1 MLRKQRRRCLE
12 RPWASEFNGKSSLA
26 LAPRSTNRRAG
37 PLRSVLF
44 TQPLATLMLARMKL
58 KHFLQPLDSSF
69 STPKAARKLLRLFA
83 LALVLGLYVAAY
95 SYLRAAL
102 NEEISL
108 RRSYMNEAI
117 SDAQSFFVSRQT
129 LLKSLGLSTV
139 RHLTPPKSNLN
150 EVPAEE
156 VHITLGEKGN
166 IWSLWM
172 TRRMLDYLH
181 SNQVNLIYVGQ
192 RAEPVVERLY
202 TVAAT
207 PGEVPQSVLQR
218 LMAVDAAS
226 VSLSD
231 GLWLTEQSQLD
242 SPLYI
247 FTRLDER
254 SAESG
259 WLGLEVDG
267 PDLINALQHEKAGD
281 FMLLDGTG
289 QVIFSST
296 PHPSMAAQVLCQHPA
311 TARFGWEGNGWLPDR
326 LAIRKHLGYSEWQI
340 VYSLELRSLWPSLA
354 LPFLLCGCLCVLVS
368 LLMVR
373 LVRRIDQ
380 RLIIPAA
387 NRIEALVESE
397 AFSSAVIRIA
407 PVALCVLRRSDGEVV
422 LENPLSR
429 LWLGNG
435 QERRQL
441 GHAWIRRAFDE
452 AEQGSTDELQ
462 MADGRHLFL
471 SFAPTRYQREEVLI
485 CAFSD
490 ISERKH
496 VELALQQA
504 RTLADAANEA
514 KTLFLATMSHEIR
527 TPLYGVLGTLELLSR
542 TDLNNQQRGYLN
554 AIEGSSA
561 NLLQLICDVLDV
573 SKIEAGQLSLEL
585 VGFSPLELVQEV
597 IQGYAGAA
605 HSKGLQL
612 FACLDPQLPERVR
625 GDVTR
630 IRQIL
635 NNLLNNALKFTE
647 SGRIVLRLRQE
658 SREGERVMLQWQV
671 VDTGKGIAAQDQQY
685 LFEPFFQA
693 NGNANVVA
701 GTGLGLSICKRLVHL
716 MNGTLRVV
724 SEPGL
729 GSSFTFTLPL
739 EQVSAHEQE
748 PWALPLLGDRIYVVS
763 PVRELAES
771 IGGWL
776 RRWGARAQ
784 LGVPESVEA
793 DPGAVLVELYPG
805 AADIGTRPRWSGPR
819 VMAAADEHGFCHRP
833 GACWQIGLNNLQALN
848 RAVSRAQGIE
858 EPLSPALG
866 ESPADFH
873 LNLRLLVAED
883 NLINQLILRD
893 QLEELGCTVVL
904 AGDGVEALSLW
915 GETAFDMILTDV
927 NMPRMNGYE
936 LTEQLRR
943 LGCSLPIIGAT
954 ANAMLDEAERCLN
967 AGMDHCLVKPF
978 TLRALYQCLQRYQG
992 SVP

>member
-1 MLRKQRRRCLE
+1 MRV
-12 RPWASEFNGKSSLA
+12 G
-26 LAPRSTNRRAG
+26 PR
-37 PLRSVLF
+37 PLRFVSFNWPHGLF
-44 TQPLATLMLARMKL
+44 TLAAMKL

-83 LALVLGLYVAAY
+83 LALVLGVYAGAY
-95 SYLRAAL
+95 SYLRAAFS
-102 NEEISL
+102 EEISL
-108 RRSYMNEAI
+108 RRSYMNEAV
-117 SDAQSFFVSRQT
+117 SDAQCFFVSRQT
-129 LLKSLGLSTV
+129 LLKTLGLSTV
-139 RHLTPPKSNLN
+139 RHIAPPVGNLN
-150 EVPAEE
+150 QVPTEE
-156 VHITLGEKGN
+156 VHITLGEAGN
-166 IWSLWM
+166 IWSLWL
-172 TRRMLDYLH
+172 TKRTLDYLEA
-181 SNQVNLIYVGQ
+181 NRVNLIYVPQ
-192 RAEPVVERLY
+192 RAQPAVERLY
-202 TVAAT
+202 TVGTEPAA
-207 PGEVPQSVLQR
+207 VPESVLHR
-218 LMAVDAAS
+218 LIAVDTGNVS
-226 VSLSD
+226 VSD
-231 GLWLTEQSQLD
+231 ELWLTEQSRLD

-254 SAESG
+254 SPTSG
-259 WLGLEVDG
+259 WLGLEVDA

-281 FMLLDGTG
+281 FMLLDSAG
-289 QVIFSST
+289 QLIFSSA
-296 PHPSMAAQVLCQHPA
+296 PHQPAAAQALRQYHA
-311 TARFGWEGNGWLPDR
+311 TASFGWEGSRWLPDR
-326 LAIRKHLGYSEWQI
+326 LAIRKHLGYSQWQI
-340 VYSLELRSLWPSLA
+340 VYSLELRSLLPSLA
-354 LPFLLCGCLCVLVS
+354 LPLLVCLLLCALASVLM
-368 LLMVR
+368 LR

-387 NRIEALVESE
+387 LRIEALVESE

-407 PVALCVLRRSDGEVV
+407 PVALSVQRRSDGAEV
-422 LENPLSR
+422 LENPMSR
-429 LWLGNG
+429 
-435 QERRQL
+435 QRL
-441 GHAWIRRAFDE
+441 GHGHDRQQQSHDWIRRAFDD
-452 AEQGSTDELQ
+452 AEQSSTDELQ

-490 ISERKH
+490 ISERKQ

-527 TPLYGVLGTLELLSR
+527 TPLYGVLGTLELLTR
-542 TDLNNQQRGYLN
+542 TDLNSQQRGYLN

-585 VGFSPLELVQEV
+585 NVFSPLELVQEV
-597 IQGYAGAA
+597 VQGYAGAA
-605 HSKGLQL
+605 QSKGLQL
-612 FACLDPQLPERVR
+612 FACLDPQLPDRVR

-647 SGRIVLRLRQE
+647 SGRIVLRLRLE
-658 SREGERVMLQWQV
+658 SREGERAMLQWQV

-693 NGNANVVA
+693 SANANVVA

-739 EQVSAHEQE
+739 EQVAAHEDEHE
-748 PWALPLLGDRIYVVS
+748 PWALPLLGERVYVVS

-784 LGVPESVEA
+784 LGLPESVEA

-805 AADIGTRPRWSGPR
+805 QVEPGRRLRWCGPR
-819 VMAAADEHGFCHRP
+819 VTAAADEHGVYQGP
-833 GACWQIGLNNLQALN
+833 GACWQIGLNNLHALN
-848 RAVSRAQGIE
+848 RAVSRAQGVE
-858 EPLSPALG
+858 EALSQVPSEAPAKLN
-866 ESPADFH
+866 

-893 QLEELGCTVVL
+893 QLEELGCSVVL
-904 AGDGVEALSLW
+904 AGDGIEALSLW

-943 LGCSLPIIGAT
+943 LGCALPIIGAT
-954 ANAMLDEAERCLN
+954 ANAMLDEAERCLS

-978 TLRALYQCLQRYQG
+978 TLRALYQCLQRYQR
-992 SVP
+992 SVL

>member
-1 MLRKQRRRCLE
+1 
-12 RPWASEFNGKSSLA
+12 
-26 LAPRSTNRRAG
+26 
-37 PLRSVLF
+37 
-44 TQPLATLMLARMKL
+44 MKL

-83 LALVLGLYVAAY
+83 LTLVLGVYVGAY
-95 SYLRAAL
+95 SYLRAAF

-139 RHLTPPKSNLN
+139 RHVTPPVGNLN
-150 EVPAEE
+150 NVPSEE
-156 VHITLGEKGN
+156 VHITLGEPGN
-166 IWSLWM
+166 LWSLWL
-172 TRRMLDYLH
+172 TKRLLDYLDA
-181 SNQVNLIYVGQ
+181 NQVNLIYVAQ
-192 RAEPVVERLY
+192 RAEPVVERLFS
-202 TVAAT
+202 VSAQS
-207 PGEVPQSVLQR
+207 EKVPEPVLQR
-218 LMAVDAAS
+218 LMAVDTGKVS
-226 VSLSD
+226 VSD
-231 GLWLTEQSQLD
+231 ELWLTEQSRLD

-247 FTRLDER
+247 FTRLDDR
-254 SAESG
+254 SPTSG

-281 FMLLDGTG
+281 FMLLDSAG
-289 QVIFSST
+289 QLIFSSM
-296 PHPSMAAQVLCQHPA
+296 PRQPAAAHALRQYHSIA
-311 TARFGWEGNGWLPDR
+311 SFGWEGSRWLPDR
-326 LAIRKHLGYSEWQI
+326 LAIRKHLGYSQWQI
-340 VYSLELRSLWPSLA
+340 VYSLELRSLLPSLA
-354 LPFLLCGCLCVLVS
+354 MPLLVCLLLCVLAS
-368 LLMVR
+368 LLIVR

-387 NRIEALVESE
+387 HRIEALVESE

-429 LWLGNG
+429 QWLGNG
-435 QERRQL
+435 HEREQL
-441 GHAWIRRAFDE
+441 CHGWIRRAFHEHD
-452 AEQGSTDELQ
+452 QSSTDELQ
-462 MADGRHLFL
+462 MEDGRHLYL

-490 ISERKH
+490 ITERKQ

-504 RTLADAANEA
+504 STLADAANEA

-527 TPLYGVLGTLELLSR
+527 TPLYGVLGTLELLAR

-554 AIEGSSA
+554 AIEGSSE
-561 NLLQLICDVLDV
+561 NLLQMICDVLDV
-573 SKIEAGQLSLEL
+573 SKIEAGQLSLEFST
-585 VGFSPLELVQEV
+585 FSPIELVQEV

-605 HSKGLQL
+605 QSKGLQL
-612 FACLDPQLPERVR
+612 FACLDPQLPDRVR

-647 SGRIVLRLRQE
+647 SGRIVLRLRLE
-658 SREGERVMLQWQV
+658 SREGERTMLQWQV
-671 VDTGKGIAAQDQQY
+671 VDTGKGIAQEDQQY

-693 NGNANVVA
+693 SGNANVVA
-701 GTGLGLSICKRLVHL
+701 GSGLGLSICKRLMHL

-729 GSSFTFTLPL
+729 GSSFAFTLPL
-739 EQVSAHEQE
+739 EQVSDDGQPA
-748 PWALPLLGDRIYVVS
+748 WAQPLLGGRVYVVS

-771 IGGWL
+771 VGGWL

-784 LGVPESVEA
+784 LGAPESAEA

-805 AADIGTRPRWSGPR
+805 PTEPGQLLQWSGPR
-819 VMAAADEHGFCHRP
+819 VMASVDQQ
-833 GACWQIGLNNLQALN
+833 GAYPWQIGLNNLQALN
-848 RAVSRAQGIE
+848 RAVSRAQGDE
-858 EPLSPALG
+858 ELLTPRVSEKPT
-866 ESPADFH
+866 EFS

-893 QLEELGCTVVL
+893 QLEELGCSVVL
-904 AGDGVEALSLW
+904 AGDGIEALSLW
-915 GETAFDMILTDV
+915 GDTAFDMILTDV

-936 LTEQLRR
+936 LTEQLRG

-978 TLRALYQCLQRYQG
+978 TLRALYQCLHRYQRR
-992 SVP
+992 VL

>member
-1 MLRKQRRRCLE
+1 
-12 RPWASEFNGKSSLA
+12 
-26 LAPRSTNRRAG
+26 
-37 PLRSVLF
+37 
-44 TQPLATLMLARMKL
+44 MKL
-58 KHFLQPLDSSF
+58 KHFLQPLDSTF

-83 LALVLGLYVAAY
+83 LALVLGVYAGAY
-95 SYLRAAL
+95 SYLRAAFS
-102 NEEISL
+102 EEISL

-139 RHLTPPKSNLN
+139 RHVTAPVGNLN
-150 EVPAEE
+150 NVPAEE
-156 VHITLGEKGN
+156 VHITLGEAGN
-166 IWSLWM
+166 IWSLWL
-172 TRRMLDYLH
+172 TRRLLDYLET
-181 SNQVNLIYVGQ
+181 NQVNLIYVAQ
-192 RAEPVVERLY
+192 RAQPAVERLF
-202 TVAAT
+202 TVRAA
-207 PGEVPQSVLQR
+207 PEAVPEPVLQR
-218 LMAVDAAS
+218 LMAVDTGKVS
-226 VSLSD
+226 VSD
-231 GLWLTEQSQLD
+231 ELWLTEQSRLD

-247 FTRLDER
+247 FTRLDDR
-254 SAESG
+254 SPDSG

-281 FMLLDGTG
+281 FMLLDGAG
-289 QVIFSST
+289 QLIFSSA
-296 PHPSMAAQVLCQHPA
+296 PHQPTAAQVLRQYHS
-311 TARFGWEGNGWLPDR
+311 TASFGWEGSRWLPDR
-326 LAIRKHLGYSEWQI
+326 LAIRKHLGYSQWQI
-340 VYSLELRSLWPSLA
+340 VYSLELRSLLPSLA
-354 LPFLLCGCLCVLVS
+354 MPLLVCLLVCALASVLM
-368 LLMVR
+368 LR

-407 PVALCVLRRSDGEVV
+407 PVALCVLRRSDGGLV

-429 LWLGNG
+429 QWLGNG
-435 QERRQL
+435 QERQQL
-441 GHAWIRRAFDE
+441 CHDWIRRAFEE
-452 AEQGSTDELQ
+452 AEQISTDELQ

-490 ISERKH
+490 ISERKQ

-527 TPLYGVLGTLELLSR
+527 TPLYGVLGTLELLAR
-542 TDLNNQQRGYLN
+542 TDLNSQQRGYLN

-585 VGFSPLELVQEV
+585 TVFSPLELVQEV

-605 HSKGLQL
+605 QSKGLQL
-612 FACLDPQLPERVR
+612 FACLDPQLPDRVR

-647 SGRIVLRLRQE
+647 SGRIVLRLRLE
-658 SREGERVMLQWQV
+658 SREGERAMLQWQV

-693 NGNANVVA
+693 SGNANVVA

-739 EQVSAHEQE
+739 EQVSEQAHE
-748 PWALPLLGDRIYVVS
+748 PWALPLLGERVYVVS

-784 LGVPESVEA
+784 LGMPESA

-805 AADIGTRPRWSGPR
+805 PTEPDQRPRWLGPR
-819 VMAAADEHGFCHRP
+819 VTAAVDEHGGYQAP
-833 GACWQIGLNNLQALN
+833 GACWQISLNNLHALN

-858 EPLSPALG
+858 ESLSPSLG
-866 ESPADFH
+866 ETPVAFN

-904 AGDGVEALSLW
+904 AGDGIEALSRW
-915 GETAFDMILTDV
+915 GESAFDMILTDV

-954 ANAMLDEAERCLN
+954 ANAMLDEAERCLS

-978 TLRALYQCLQRYQG
+978 TLRALYQCLQRYQR
-992 SVP
+992 SVL

>member
-1 MLRKQRRRCLE
+1 
-12 RPWASEFNGKSSLA
+12 
-26 LAPRSTNRRAG
+26 
-37 PLRSVLF
+37 
-44 TQPLATLMLARMKL
+44 MKL
-58 KHFLQPLDSSF
+58 KHFLQPLDSTF

-83 LALVLGLYVAAY
+83 FALVLGVYVGAY
-95 SYLRAAL
+95 SYLRAAFS
-102 NEEISL
+102 EEISL

-139 RHLTPPKSNLN
+139 SHKTPPVGNLN

-156 VHITLGEKGN
+156 VHITLGEAGN
-166 IWSLWM
+166 IWSLWL
-172 TRRMLDYLH
+172 TRRMLDYLQA
-181 SNQVNLIYVGQ
+181 NQVNLIYVPQ
-192 RAEPVVERLY
+192 RATPLVERLF
-202 TVAAT
+202 TVGEA
-207 PGEVPQSVLQR
+207 PGAVPESVLKR
-218 LMAVDAAS
+218 LMAVDTGKVS
-226 VSLSD
+226 VSD
-231 GLWLTEQSQLD
+231 ELWLTEQSRLD
-242 SPLYI
+242 SSLYI

-254 SAESG
+254 SPSSG

-267 PDLINALQHEKAGD
+267 PNLINALQHEKAGD
-281 FMLLDGTG
+281 FMLLDGAG
-289 QVIFSST
+289 QLIFSSA
-296 PHPSMAAQVLCQHPA
+296 PHQPAAAQVLRQYHS
-311 TARFGWEGNGWLPDR
+311 TASFGWEGSRWLPDR
-326 LAIRKHLGYSEWQI
+326 LAIRKHLGYSHWQI
-340 VYSLELRSLWPSLA
+340 VYSLELSSLLPSLA
-354 LPFLLCGCLCVLVS
+354 LPLLVCLLLCALAS

-429 LWLGNG
+429 QWLGKG

-441 GHAWIRRAFDE
+441 CLDWVRRAFHD
-452 AEQGSTDELQ
+452 AEHGSTDELQ

-490 ISERKH
+490 ISERKQ
-496 VELALQQA
+496 VELALEQA

-527 TPLYGVLGTLELLSR
+527 TPLYGVLATLELLAR
-542 TDLNNQQRGYLN
+542 TELNNQQRGYLN

-585 VGFSPLELVQEV
+585 TVFSPLELVQEV

-605 HSKGLQL
+605 QSKGLQL
-612 FACLDPQLPERVR
+612 FSCLDPHTPERVR

-647 SGRIVLRLRQE
+647 SGRIVLRLRLE
-658 SREGERVMLQWQV
+658 SREGERSMLQWQV
-671 VDTGKGIAAQDQQY
+671 VDTGKGIAAHDQPD

-693 NGNANVVA
+693 SGNANVVA
-701 GTGLGLSICKRLVHL
+701 GSGLGLSICKRLVHL

-729 GSSFTFTLPL
+729 GSSFTFNLPL
-739 EQVSAHEQE
+739 EQVTDDQ
-748 PWALPLLGDRIYVVS
+748 PWALPLLGERVYVVS

-784 LGVPESVEA
+784 LGVPESVA
-793 DPGAVLVELYPG
+793 TDPGAVLVELYPG
-805 AADIGTRPRWSGPR
+805 AVDAARLRWSGPR
-819 VMAAADEHGFCHRP
+819 VVASADEHGVSLGP
-833 GACWQIGLNNLQALN
+833 GACWQIGLNNLHALN

-858 EPLSPALG
+858 EHLSPIPREA
-866 ESPADFH
+866 PAEVS

-904 AGDGVEALSLW
+904 AGDGIEALSLW
-915 GETAFDMILTDV
+915 GERPFDMVLTDV

-954 ANAMLDEAERCLN
+954 ANAMLDEAERCLS

-978 TLRALYQCLQRYQG
+978 TLRALYQCLQRFQR
-992 SVP
+992 SEP

>member
-1 MLRKQRRRCLE
+1 
-12 RPWASEFNGKSSLA
+12 
-26 LAPRSTNRRAG
+26 
-37 PLRSVLF
+37 
-44 TQPLATLMLARMKL
+44 MKL

-69 STPKAARKLLRLFA
+69 STPKAARKLLHLFA
-83 LALVLGLYVAAY
+83 LALVLGVYMGAY

-139 RHLTPPKSNLN
+139 RHVTAPVGNLN
-150 EVPAEE
+150 NVPSEE
-156 VHITLGEKGN
+156 VHITLGEAGN
-166 IWSLWM
+166 IWSLWL
-172 TRRMLDYLH
+172 TKRLLDYLEA
-181 SNQVNLIYVGQ
+181 NQVNLIYVAQG
-192 RAEPVVERLY
+192 AGPVVERLF
-202 TVAAT
+202 TVGAEPET
-207 PGEVPQSVLQR
+207 VPQPVLQR
-218 LMAVDAAS
+218 LMAVDTGQIS
-226 VSLSD
+226 ISD
-231 GLWLTEQSQLD
+231 ELWLTEQSRLD

-247 FTRLDER
+247 FTRLDDR
-254 SAESG
+254 SPASG

-281 FMLLDGTG
+281 FMLLDSAG
-289 QVIFSST
+289 QLIFSST
-296 PHPSMAAQVLCQHPA
+296 QHQPAAHVLRQYHSIA
-311 TARFGWEGNGWLPDR
+311 SFGWDGSRWLPDR
-326 LAIRKHLGYSEWQI
+326 LAIRRHLGYSQWQI
-340 VYSLELRSLWPSLA
+340 VYRLELSSLLPSLA
-354 LPFLLCGCLCVLVS
+354 MPLLVCLLLCVVAS
-368 LLMVR
+368 VLMVR

-429 LWLGNG
+429 QWLGNG
-435 QERRQL
+435 QERQQL
-441 GHAWIRRAFDE
+441 CRGWIRRAFHDND
-452 AEQGSTDELQ
+452 QSSTDELQ
-462 MADGRHLFL
+462 MADGRHLYL

-490 ISERKH
+490 TTERKQ

-504 RTLADAANEA
+504 RTMADAANEA

-527 TPLYGVLGTLELLSR
+527 TPLYGVLGTLELLAR
-542 TDLNNQQRGYLN
+542 TDLNSQQRAYLN

-561 NLLQLICDVLDV
+561 NLLQMICDVLDV
-573 SKIEAGQLSLEL
+573 SKIEAGQLSLEFSA
-585 VGFSPLELVQEV
+585 FSPIELVQEV

-605 HSKGLQL
+605 QSKGLQL
-612 FACLDPQLPERVR
+612 FACLDPQLPDRVR

-647 SGRIVLRLRQE
+647 SGRIVLRLRLE
-658 SREGERVMLQWQV
+658 SREGERAMLQWQV
-671 VDTGKGIAAQDQQY
+671 VDTGKGIVEEDQQY

-693 NGNANVVA
+693 SGNANVVA
-701 GTGLGLSICKRLVHL
+701 GSGLGLSICKRLIHL

-729 GSSFTFTLPL
+729 GSSFSFTLPL
-739 EQVSAHEQE
+739 EQVSDDGQAS
-748 PWALPLLGDRIYVVS
+748 WAQPLLGERVYVVS

-771 IGGWL
+771 VGGWL

-784 LGVPESVEA
+784 LGAPESAEA

-805 AADIGTRPRWSGPR
+805 PTEPGQLLHWSGPR
-819 VMAAADEHGFCHRP
+819 VMAAVDEHGAYP
-833 GACWQIGLNNLQALN
+833 WQIGLNNLQALN
-848 RAVSRAQGIE
+848 RAVSRAQGSE
-858 EPLSPALG
+858 ELLTPRISEKPT
-866 ESPADFH
+866 EFS

-883 NLINQLILRD
+883 NVINQLILRD
-893 QLEELGCTVVL
+893 QLEELGCSVVL
-904 AGDGVEALSLW
+904 AGDGIEALSLC

-978 TLRALYQCLQRYQG
+978 TLRALYQCLHRYQRR
-992 SVP
+992 VL

>member
-1 MLRKQRRRCLE
+1 MLRTQRRTCLE
-12 RPWASEFNGKSSLA
+12 QRFMAEFNGA
-26 LAPRSTNRRAG
+26 
-37 PLRSVLF
+37 LRSVLF
-44 TQPLATLMLARMKL
+44 SRPLALRTLAAMKL
-58 KHFLQPLDSSF
+58 KHFLQPLDATF

-83 LALVLGLYVAAY
+83 LALVLGVYAGAY
-95 SYLRAAL
+95 SYLRAAFS
-102 NEEISL
+102 EEISL
-108 RRSYMNEAI
+108 RRSYMNEAV

-139 RHLTPPKSNLN
+139 RHVTAPVGNLN
-150 EVPAEE
+150 NVPAEE
-156 VHITLGEKGN
+156 VHITLGEAGN
-166 IWSLWM
+166 IWSLWL
-172 TRRMLDYLH
+172 TRRMLDYLEA
-181 SNQVNLIYVGQ
+181 NQVNLIYVAQ
-192 RAEPVVERLY
+192 RAEPLVERLF
-202 TVAAT
+202 TAGPA
-207 PGEVPQSVLQR
+207 PDAVPQTVLQR
-218 LMAVDAAS
+218 LMAVDTGNVS
-226 VSLSD
+226 VSD
-231 GLWLTEQSQLD
+231 ELWLTEQSRLD

-247 FTRLDER
+247 FTRLDDR
-254 SAESG
+254 SPSSG

-281 FMLLDGTG
+281 FMLLDAAG
-289 QVIFSST
+289 QLIFSST
-296 PHPSMAAQVLCQHPA
+296 PQQPPAVQVLRQYHG
-311 TARFGWEGNGWLPDR
+311 TASFGWEGRRGLPDR
-326 LAIRKHLGYSEWQI
+326 LAIRKHLGYSQWQI
-340 VYSLELRSLWPSLA
+340 VYSLELSSLLPSLA
-354 LPFLLCGCLCVLVS
+354 LPLLMCLLLCLLAS
-368 LLMVR
+368 LLMLR

-429 LWLGNG
+429 QWLGNG
-435 QERRQL
+435 QERQQL
-441 GHAWIRRAFDE
+441 CHGWIRRAFHPS
-452 AEQGSTDELQ
+452 EQSNTDELQ

-490 ISERKH
+490 ITERKQ

-527 TPLYGVLGTLELLSR
+527 TPLYGVLGTLELLAR

-585 VGFSPLELVQEV
+585 SVFSPLELVQEV

-605 HSKGLQL
+605 QSKGLQL
-612 FACLDPQLPERVR
+612 FACLDPQLPDHVR

-647 SGRIVLRLRQE
+647 SGRIVLRVRLE
-658 SREGERVMLQWQV
+658 SREGERALLQWQV
-671 VDTGKGIAAQDQQY
+671 VDTGKGIAAHDQQY

-739 EQVSAHEQE
+739 EQVDEYGHE
-748 PWALPLLGDRIYVVS
+748 PWALPLLGERVYVVS

-784 LGVPESVEA
+784 LGVPHSVEA
-793 DPGAVLVELYPG
+793 DPGSVLVELYPG
-805 AADIGTRPRWSGPR
+805 PVDPGLRPRWSGPR
-819 VMAAADEHGFCHRP
+819 VMAAADEHGVHQAP
-833 GACWQIGLNNLQALN
+833 GACWQIGLNQLQALN

-858 EPLSPALG
+858 EHPSPPPCEA
-866 ESPADFH
+866 PAQIN

-904 AGDGVEALSLW
+904 AGDGIEALSLW
-915 GETAFDMILTDV
+915 GEAAFDLILTDV

-943 LGCSLPIIGAT
+943 LGCALPIIGAT

-978 TLRALYQCLQRYQG
+978 TLRVLHQCLQPYQR
-992 SVP
+992 SLL

>member
-1 MLRKQRRRCLE
+1 
-12 RPWASEFNGKSSLA
+12 
-26 LAPRSTNRRAG
+26 
-37 PLRSVLF
+37 
-44 TQPLATLMLARMKL
+44 MKL

-83 LALVLGLYVAAY
+83 LALVLGVYVGAY
-95 SYLRAAL
+95 SYLRAAF

-139 RHLTPPKSNLN
+139 RHLTPPKGNLN

-156 VHITLGEKGN
+156 VHITLGEAGN
-166 IWSLWM
+166 IWSLWL
-172 TRRMLDYLH
+172 TRRMLDYLQ
-181 SNQVNLIYVGQ
+181 SNQVNLIYVAQ
-192 RAEPVVERLY
+192 RAEPVVERLF

-207 PGEVPQSVLQR
+207 PGDVPEPVLRR
-218 LMAVDAAS
+218 LMAVDTGNVS
-226 VSLSD
+226 VSD
-231 GLWLTEQSQLD
+231 ELWLTEQSQLD

-254 SAESG
+254 NPASG

-281 FMLLDGTG
+281 FMLLDGAG
-289 QVIFSST
+289 ELIFSSAAHQPT
-296 PHPSMAAQVLCQHPA
+296 VAQVLRQHHA
-311 TARFGWEGNGWLPDR
+311 TARFGWEGSRWLPDR
-326 LAIRKHLGYSEWQI
+326 LAIRKRLGYSQWQI
-340 VYSLELRSLWPSLA
+340 VYSLELSSLMPSLA
-354 LPFLLCGCLCVLVS
+354 LPSLVCLLVCVLASV
-368 LLMVR
+368 LMVR

-429 LWLGNG
+429 QWLGNG
-435 QERRQL
+435 RERRQL
-441 GHAWIRRAFDE
+441 CHDWIRRAFDD
-452 AEQGSTDELQ
+452 AEQSSTDELQ

-490 ISERKH
+490 ITERKQ

-527 TPLYGVLGTLELLSR
+527 TPLYGVLGTLELLAR

-585 VGFSPLELVQEV
+585 TVFSPLELVQEV

-605 HSKGLQL
+605 QSKGLQL
-612 FACLDPQLPERVR
+612 FACLDPQLPDQVR

-647 SGRIVLRLRQE
+647 SGRIVLRLRLE
-658 SREGERVMLQWQV
+658 SREGERAMLQWQV

-729 GSSFTFTLPL
+729 GSSFTFILPL
-739 EQVSAHEQE
+739 EQVSAGV
-748 PWALPLLGDRIYVVS
+748 PWALPLLGERIYVVS

-776 RRWGARAQ
+776 RRWGARVQ
-784 LGVPESVEA
+784 LGVPESAET

-805 AADIGTRPRWSGPR
+805 AADIGERLRWSGPR
-819 VMAAADEHGFCHRP
+819 VMAAADEHGFCQGP
-833 GACWQIGLNNLQALN
+833 GACWQIGLNNLHALN

-858 EPLSPALG
+858 EHLSPAIS
-866 ESPADFH
+866 EVPADFN

-943 LGCSLPIIGAT
+943 LGCALPIIGAT

-978 TLRALYQCLQRYQG
+978 TLRALYQCLHRYQG
-992 SVP
+992 SVL

>member
-12 RPWASEFNGKSSLA
+12 QRVAREFH
-26 LAPRSTNRRAG
+26 RRKQCGA
-37 PLRSVLF
+37 LRSVLF
-44 TQPLATLMLARMKL
+44 NYPLATLTLLAMKL

-83 LALVLGLYVAAY
+83 LALVLGVYVGAY

-139 RHLTPPKSNLN
+139 RHVTPPVGNLN
-150 EVPAEE
+150 NVPAEE
-156 VHITLGEKGN
+156 LHITLGEAGN
-166 IWSLWM
+166 IWSLWL
-172 TRRMLDYLH
+172 TRRLLDYLQV
-181 SNQVNLIYVGQ
+181 NQVNLIYVAQ
-192 RAEPVVERLY
+192 RAEPVVERLF
-202 TVAAT
+202 TVGAA
-207 PGEVPQSVLQR
+207 PENVPQPVLQR
-218 LMAVDAAS
+218 LMAVDTGKVS
-226 VSLSD
+226 VSD
-231 GLWLTEQSQLD
+231 ELWLTEQSRLD

-247 FTRLDER
+247 FTRLDDR
-254 SAESG
+254 SPTSG

-281 FMLLDGTG
+281 FMLLDGAG
-289 QVIFSST
+289 QLIFSST
-296 PHPSMAAQVLCQHPA
+296 PHQPSAAQVLRQYHA
-311 TARFGWEGNGWLPDR
+311 TASFGWEGSRWLPDR
-326 LAIRKHLGYSEWQI
+326 LAIRKHLGYSQWQI
-340 VYSLELRSLWPSLA
+340 VYSLELSSLLPSLA
-354 LPFLLCGCLCVLVS
+354 MPLLLCLLLCAAAS

-429 LWLGNG
+429 QWLGNG
-435 QERRQL
+435 HERQQL
-441 GHAWIRRAFDE
+441 CHGWIRRAFDE
-452 AEQGSTDELQ
+452 SEQSSTDELQ
-462 MADGRHLFL
+462 MADGRHLYL

-490 ISERKH
+490 ITERKQ

-527 TPLYGVLGTLELLSR
+527 TPLYGVLGTLELLAR
-542 TDLNNQQRGYLN
+542 TDLNSQQRGYLN

-561 NLLQLICDVLDV
+561 NLLQMICDVLDV
-573 SKIEAGQLSLEL
+573 SKIEAGQLSLEFST
-585 VGFSPLELVQEV
+585 FSPIELVQEV

-605 HSKGLQL
+605 QSKGLQL
-612 FACLDPQLPERVR
+612 FACLDPQLPDHVS

-647 SGRIVLRLRQE
+647 SGRIVLRLRLE
-658 SREGERVMLQWQV
+658 SREGERTMLQWQV
-671 VDTGKGIAAQDQQY
+671 VDTGKGIAEEDQRY
-685 LFEPFFQA
+685 LFEPFFQVS
-693 NGNANVVA
+693 GNANVVA
-701 GTGLGLSICKRLVHL
+701 GSGLGLSICKRLMHL

-729 GSSFTFTLPL
+729 GSSFSFTLPL
-739 EQVSAHEQE
+739 EQVNDDDQA
-748 PWALPLLGDRIYVVS
+748 PWAQPLLGERVYVVS

-771 IGGWL
+771 VGGWL

-784 LGVPESVEA
+784 LGAPESAEA

-805 AADIGTRPRWSGPR
+805 PTEPDQLLHWSGPR
-819 VMAAADEHGFCHRP
+819 VMAAVDEHGAYP
-833 GACWQIGLNNLQALN
+833 WQIGLNNLQALN
-848 RAVSRAQGIE
+848 RAVSRAQGSE
-858 EPLSPALG
+858 ELLSPRIS
-866 ESPADFH
+866 EKPTEFS

-893 QLEELGCTVVL
+893 QLEELGCSVVL
-904 AGDGVEALSLW
+904 AGDGIEALSLW
-915 GETAFDMILTDV
+915 GDTAFDMILTDV

-978 TLRALYQCLQRYQG
+978 TLRALYQCLHRYQRR
-992 SVP
+992 VL

>member
-1 MLRKQRRRCLE
+1 M
-12 RPWASEFNGKSSLA
+12 
-26 LAPRSTNRRAG
+26 
-37 PLRSVLF
+37 
-44 TQPLATLMLARMKL
+44 MKL
-58 KHFLQPLDSSF
+58 KHFLQPLDATF

-83 LALVLGLYVAAY
+83 LALVLGVYAGAY
-95 SYLRAAL
+95 SYLRAAFS
-102 NEEISL
+102 EEISL

-139 RHLTPPKSNLN
+139 PHVTPPVGNLN
-150 EVPAEE
+150 NVPAEE
-156 VHITLGEKGN
+156 VHITLGEAGN
-166 IWSLWM
+166 IWSLWL
-172 TRRMLDYLH
+172 TRRMLDYLEA
-181 SNQVNLIYVGQ
+181 NQVNLIYVAQ
-192 RAEPVVERLY
+192 RAEPGVERLF
-202 TVAAT
+202 TVGPAPEA
-207 PGEVPQSVLQR
+207 VPETVLQR
-218 LMAVDAAS
+218 LMAVDTGKVS
-226 VSLSD
+226 VSD
-231 GLWLTEQSQLD
+231 ELWLTEQSRLD

-247 FTRLDER
+247 FTRLDDR
-254 SAESG
+254 SPTSG

-281 FMLLDGTG
+281 FMLLDAAG
-289 QVIFSST
+289 QLIFSST
-296 PHPSMAAQVLCQHPA
+296 PDQPAAAQVLRQYHS
-311 TARFGWEGNGWLPDR
+311 TASFGWEGSRWLPDR
-326 LAIRKHLGYSEWQI
+326 LAIRKHLGYSQWQI
-340 VYSLELRSLWPSLA
+340 VYSLELSSLLPSLA
-354 LPFLLCGCLCVLVS
+354 LPLLVCLLLCALAS
-368 LLMVR
+368 LLMMR

-429 LWLGNG
+429 QWLGNG
-435 QERRQL
+435 QERQQL
-441 GHAWIRRAFDE
+441 CHDWIRRAFH
-452 AEQGSTDELQ
+452 AGEQSNTDELQ
-462 MADGRHLFL
+462 IADGRHLFL

-490 ISERKH
+490 ITERKQ

-527 TPLYGVLGTLELLSR
+527 TPLYGVLGTLELLAR
-542 TDLNNQQRGYLN
+542 TDLNSQQRGYLN

-585 VGFSPLELVQEV
+585 SVFSPLELVQEV

-605 HSKGLQL
+605 QSKGLQL
-612 FACLDPQLPERVR
+612 FACIDPQLPDQVR

-647 SGRIVLRLRQE
+647 SGRIVLRLRLE
-658 SREGERVMLQWQV
+658 SREGERALLQWQV
-671 VDTGKGIAAQDQQY
+671 VDTGKGIAAHDQPY

-693 NGNANVVA
+693 SGNANVVA

-716 MNGTLRVV
+716 MNGTLRLV

-739 EQVSAHEQE
+739 EQVDEYAHE
-748 PWALPLLGDRIYVVS
+748 PWALPLLGERVYVVS

-784 LGVPESVEA
+784 LGLPHSVEA

-805 AADIGTRPRWSGPR
+805 PVDPGQRLRWSGPR
-819 VMAAADEHGFCHRP
+819 VMAAADEHGVHQGP
-833 GACWQIGLNNLQALN
+833 GACWQIGLNQLQALN

-858 EPLSPALG
+858 EHPSPTPC
-866 ESPADFH
+866 EVPAEIN

-904 AGDGVEALSLW
+904 AGDGIEALSLW
-915 GETAFDMILTDV
+915 GETAFDLILTDV

-943 LGCSLPIIGAT
+943 LGCALPIIGAT

-978 TLRALYQCLQRYQG
+978 TLRVLHQCLQPYQR
-992 SVP
+992 SVL

>member
-1 MLRKQRRRCLE
+1 
-12 RPWASEFNGKSSLA
+12 
-26 LAPRSTNRRAG
+26 
-37 PLRSVLF
+37 
-44 TQPLATLMLARMKL
+44 MKL

-83 LALVLGLYVAAY
+83 LALVLGVYVGAY
-95 SYLRAAL
+95 SYLRAAF

-139 RHLTPPKSNLN
+139 RHVTAPVGNFN

-156 VHITLGEKGN
+156 VHISLGEAGN
-166 IWSLWM
+166 IWSLWL
-172 TRRMLDYLH
+172 TKRMLDYLEV
-181 SNQVNLIYVGQ
+181 NQVNLIYVAQ
-192 RAEPVVERLY
+192 RAEPVVERLF
-202 TVAAT
+202 TVGIAPAN
-207 PGEVPQSVLQR
+207 VPEPVLRR
-218 LMAVDAAS
+218 LMAVDTGKVS
-226 VSLSD
+226 VSD
-231 GLWLTEQSQLD
+231 ELWLTEQNRLD

-247 FTRLDER
+247 FTRLDDR
-254 SAESG
+254 SPTSG

-281 FMLLDGTG
+281 FMLLDGVG
-289 QVIFSST
+289 ELIFSSS
-296 PHPSMAAQVLCQHPA
+296 PHQPAAVQVLRQYHS
-311 TARFGWEGNGWLPDR
+311 TASFGWEGSRWLPDR
-326 LAIRKHLGYSEWQI
+326 LAIRKHLGYSQWQI
-340 VYSLELRSLWPSLA
+340 VYSLELRSLLPSLA
-354 LPFLLCGCLCVLVS
+354 LPLLVCLMLCVLAS
-368 LLMVR
+368 LVMVR

-429 LWLGNG
+429 QWLGNG
-435 QERRQL
+435 QERQQL
-441 GHAWIRRAFDE
+441 CHGWIRRAFHE
-452 AEQGSTDELQ
+452 SEQGSTDELQ
-462 MADGRHLFL
+462 MADGRHLYL
-471 SFAPTRYQREEVLI
+471 SFAPTRYQREDVLI

-490 ISERKH
+490 ITERKQ

-527 TPLYGVLGTLELLSR
+527 TPLYGVLGTLELLAR
-542 TDLNNQQRGYLN
+542 TDLNGQQRGYLN

-561 NLLQLICDVLDV
+561 NLLQMICDVLDV
-573 SKIEAGQLSLEL
+573 SKIEAGQLSLEFSI
-585 VGFSPLELVQEV
+585 FSPIELVQEV
-597 IQGYAGAA
+597 IQVYAGAA
-605 HSKGLQL
+605 QGKGLQL
-612 FACLDPQLPERVR
+612 FACLDPQLPDRVR
-625 GDVTR
+625 GDATR

-647 SGRIVLRLRQE
+647 SGRIVLRLRLE
-658 SREGERVMLQWQV
+658 SREGERAMLQWQV
-671 VDTGKGIAAQDQQY
+671 VDTGKGIAEEDQQY

-693 NGNANVVA
+693 SGNANVVA
-701 GTGLGLSICKRLVHL
+701 GTGLGLSICKRLMHL

-729 GSSFTFTLPL
+729 GSSFSFTLPL
-739 EQVSAHEQE
+739 EQVSDDGND
-748 PWALPLLGDRIYVVS
+748 PWAQPLLGERVYVVS

-771 IGGWL
+771 VGGWL

-784 LGVPESVEA
+784 LGAPESVEA
-793 DPGAVLVELYPG
+793 DSGAVLVELYPG
-805 AADIGTRPRWSGPR
+805 PTEPGQLMRWSGPR
-819 VMAAADEHGFCHRP
+819 VMAAVDEHGAYPGP
-833 GACWQIGLNNLQALN
+833 GACWQIGLNNLHALN
-848 RAVSRAQGIE
+848 RAVSRAQGVE
-858 EPLSPALG
+858 EQLSPRIS
-866 ESPADFH
+866 EKPAELS

-915 GETAFDMILTDV
+915 DDTVFDMILTDV

-936 LTEQLRR
+936 FTEQLRR

-954 ANAMLDEAERCLN
+954 ANAMLDEAERCLS

-978 TLRALYQCLQRYQG
+978 TLRALYQCLDRYQRR
-992 SVP
+992 VL

>member
-1 MLRKQRRRCLE
+1 
-12 RPWASEFNGKSSLA
+12 
-26 LAPRSTNRRAG
+26 
-37 PLRSVLF
+37 
-44 TQPLATLMLARMKL
+44 MKL

-83 LALVLGLYVAAY
+83 LALVLGVYVGAY
-95 SYLRAAL
+95 SYLRAAF

-139 RHLTPPKSNLN
+139 RHVTAPVGNFN

-156 VHITLGEKGN
+156 VHITLGEAGN
-166 IWSLWM
+166 IWSLWL
-172 TRRMLDYLH
+172 TKRMLDYLEV
-181 SNQVNLIYVGQ
+181 NQVNLIYVAQ
-192 RAEPVVERLY
+192 RAKPVVERLF
-202 TVAAT
+202 TVGIAPAN
-207 PGEVPQSVLQR
+207 VPEPVLRR
-218 LMAVDAAS
+218 LMAVDTGKVS
-226 VSLSD
+226 VSD
-231 GLWLTEQSQLD
+231 ELWLTEQNRLD

-247 FTRLDER
+247 FTRLDDR
-254 SAESG
+254 SPTSG

-281 FMLLDGTG
+281 FMLLDGSG
-289 QVIFSST
+289 QLIFSSS
-296 PHPSMAAQVLCQHPA
+296 PHQPAAVQVLRQYHS
-311 TARFGWEGNGWLPDR
+311 TASFGWEGSRWLPDR
-326 LAIRKHLGYSEWQI
+326 LAIRKHLGYSQWQI
-340 VYSLELRSLWPSLA
+340 VYSLELRSLLPSLA
-354 LPFLLCGCLCVLVS
+354 LPLLVCLMLCVLAS
-368 LLMVR
+368 LVMVR

-429 LWLGNG
+429 QWLGNG
-435 QERRQL
+435 QERQQL
-441 GHAWIRRAFDE
+441 CHGWIRRAFHE
-452 AEQGSTDELQ
+452 SEQGSTDELQ
-462 MADGRHLFL
+462 TADGRHLYL
-471 SFAPTRYQREEVLI
+471 SFAPTRYQREDVLI

-490 ISERKH
+490 ITERKQ

-527 TPLYGVLGTLELLSR
+527 TPLYGVLGTLELLAR
-542 TDLNNQQRGYLN
+542 TDLNSQQRGYLN

-561 NLLQLICDVLDV
+561 SLLQMICDVLDV
-573 SKIEAGQLSLEL
+573 SKIEAGQLSLEFST
-585 VGFSPLELVQEV
+585 FSPIELVQKV

-605 HSKGLQL
+605 QSKGLQL
-612 FACLDPQLPERVR
+612 FACLDPQLPDRVR
-625 GDVTR
+625 GDATR

-647 SGRIVLRLRQE
+647 SGRIVLRLRLE
-658 SREGERVMLQWQV
+658 SREGERAMLQWQV
-671 VDTGKGIAAQDQQY
+671 VDTGKGIAEEDQQY

-693 NGNANVVA
+693 SGNANVVA
-701 GTGLGLSICKRLVHL
+701 GTGLGLSICKRLMHL

-729 GSSFTFTLPL
+729 GSSFSFTLPL
-739 EQVSAHEQE
+739 EQVSDDGND
-748 PWALPLLGDRIYVVS
+748 PWAQPLLGERVYVVS

-771 IGGWL
+771 VGGWL

-784 LGVPESVEA
+784 LGAPESAEA
-793 DPGAVLVELYPG
+793 DPGAVLVEFYPG
-805 AADIGTRPRWSGPR
+805 PTEPGQLMRWSGPR
-819 VMAAADEHGFCHRP
+819 VRAAVDEHGAYKGP

-848 RAVSRAQGIE
+848 RAVSRAQGGE
-858 EPLSPALG
+858 EQLSPRNS
-866 ESPADFH
+866 EKPTEFS

-915 GETAFDMILTDV
+915 DDTVFDMILTDV

-954 ANAMLDEAERCLN
+954 ANAMLDEAERCLS

-978 TLRALYQCLQRYQG
+978 TLRALYQCLHRYQRR
-992 SVP
+992 VL

>member
-1 MLRKQRRRCLE
+1 
-12 RPWASEFNGKSSLA
+12 
-26 LAPRSTNRRAG
+26 
-37 PLRSVLF
+37 
-44 TQPLATLMLARMKL
+44 MKL

-83 LALVLGLYVAAY
+83 LALVLGVYAGAY

-102 NEEISL
+102 SEEVSK

-117 SDAQSFFVSRQT
+117 SDAQCFFVSRKT
-129 LLKSLGLSTV
+129 LLKTLGLSAV
-139 RHLTPPKSNLN
+139 RNTSPPVGNLN
-150 EVPAEE
+150 QVPNEAM
-156 VHITLGEKGN
+156 HITLGEAGN
-166 IWSLWM
+166 IWSLWL
-172 TRRMLDYLH
+172 TKRTLDFLEANH
-181 SNQVNLIYVGQ
+181 VNLIYVAQ
-192 RAEPVVERLY
+192 STQPSVERLY
-202 TVAAT
+202 TVRTASAA
-207 PGEVPQSVLQR
+207 VPESVLHR
-218 LMAVDAAS
+218 LIAVDTGN
-226 VSLSD
+226 VSISD
-231 GLWLTEQSQLD
+231 ELWLTEQSRLD

-254 SAESG
+254 SPMSG

-267 PDLINALQHEKAGD
+267 PDLINALQHGKAGD
-281 FMLLDGTG
+281 FMLLDSTG
-289 QVIFSST
+289 QLIFSNAPHQQASVQALRQYHST
-296 PHPSMAAQVLCQHPA
+296 AG
-311 TARFGWEGNGWLPDR
+311 FGWQGSRWLPDR
-326 LAIRKHLGYSEWQI
+326 LAIRKHLGDSQWQI
-340 VYSLELRSLWPSLA
+340 VYSLELRSLLPSLGLPLLVCLMLCA
-354 LPFLLCGCLCVLVS
+354 LASV
-368 LLMVR
+368 LMVR

-387 NRIEALVESE
+387 LRIGALVESE

-407 PVALCVLRRSDGEVV
+407 PVALCVLRRSDGAVV

-429 LWLGNG
+429 QLLGNG
-435 QERRQL
+435 HERQL
-441 GHAWIRRAFDE
+441 LCHDWTRRAFDH
-452 AEQGSTDELQ
+452 AEQSSTDELQ

-490 ISERKH
+490 ISERKQ

-542 TDLNNQQRGYLN
+542 TDLNSQQRGYLN

-585 VGFSPLELVQEV
+585 TVFSPLELAQEV
-597 IQGYAGAA
+597 VQGYAAA
-605 HSKGLQL
+605 AQSKGLQL
-612 FACLDPQLPERVR
+612 FACLDPQLPDRVR
-625 GDVTR
+625 GDVAR

-635 NNLLNNALKFTE
+635 NNLLNNALKFTD
-647 SGRIVLRLRQE
+647 SGRIVLRLRLE
-658 SREGERVMLQWQV
+658 SREGERAMLQWQV

-685 LFEPFFQA
+685 LFEPFFQVS
-693 NGNANVVA
+693 GNANVVA

-729 GSSFTFTLPL
+729 GSSFTFILPL
-739 EQVSAHEQE
+739 EQVAAYEDEHES
-748 PWALPLLGDRIYVVS
+748 WALPLLGERVYVVS

-776 RRWGARAQ
+776 RRWGARVQ
-784 LGVPESVEA
+784 LGPPESVEA

-805 AADIGTRPRWSGPR
+805 AIETCQRLRWCGPR
-819 VMAAADEHGFCHRP
+819 VTAAADEHSVCLGP
-833 GACWQIGLNNLQALN
+833 GACWQIGLNNLHALN
-848 RAVSRAQGIE
+848 RAVSRAQGVE
-858 EPLSPALG
+858 EQLSLAPSEAPANLN
-866 ESPADFH
+866 

-893 QLEELGCTVVL
+893 QLEELGCCVVL
-904 AGDGVEALSLW
+904 AGDGIEALSLW

-943 LGCSLPIIGAT
+943 LGCALPIIGAT
-954 ANAMLDEAERCLN
+954 ANAMLDEAERCLS

-978 TLRALYQCLQRYQG
+978 TLRALYQCLQRYQR
-992 SVP
+992 SVL

>member
-1 MLRKQRRRCLE
+1 
-12 RPWASEFNGKSSLA
+12 
-26 LAPRSTNRRAG
+26 
-37 PLRSVLF
+37 
-44 TQPLATLMLARMKL
+44 MLAIMKL
-58 KHFLQPLDSSF
+58 KHFLQPLDASF

-83 LALVLGLYVAAY
+83 LALVLGVYVGAY
-95 SYLRAAL
+95 SYLRATL
-102 NEEISL
+102 GEEISL
-108 RRSYMNEAI
+108 RRGYMNEAI

-139 RHLTPPKSNLN
+139 RHMTPPKGNLN

-156 VHITLGEKGN
+156 VHITLGNAGN
-166 IWSLWM
+166 VWSLWL
-172 TRRMLDYLH
+172 TRRMLDYLQ
-181 SNQVNLIYVGQ
+181 SNQVNLIYVAQ
-192 RAEPVVERLY
+192 QADPVVERLF
-202 TVAAT
+202 TVSAT
-207 PGEVPQSVLQR
+207 PGEVSEHVLRR
-218 LMAVDAAS
+218 LVTVDTGS
-226 VSLSD
+226 VSVSD
-231 GLWLTEQSQLD
+231 DLWLTEQSQLD

-254 SAESG
+254 SPASG
-259 WLGLEVDG
+259 WLGLEVGG
-267 PDLINALQHEKAGD
+267 PDLINALQHDKAGD
-281 FMLLDGTG
+281 FMLLDGAG
-289 QVIFSST
+289 QLIFSST
-296 PHPSMAAQVLCQHPA
+296 PHPAMAAQALRGPHA
-311 TARFGWEGNGWLPDR
+311 TARFGWEGSRWLPDR
-326 LAIRKHLGYSEWQI
+326 LAIRKHLGYSQWQI
-340 VYSLELRSLWPSLA
+340 VYSLELRSLLPSLA
-354 LPFLLCGCLCVLVS
+354 LPFALCLLVCALAS

-407 PVALCVLRRSDGEVV
+407 PVALCVLRRSGGEVV

-429 LWLGNG
+429 QWLGNG
-435 QERRQL
+435 DERQQL
-441 GHAWIRRAFDE
+441 CHDWIRRAFDD
-452 AEQGSTDELQ
+452 AELSSTDELQ

-490 ISERKH
+490 ITERKQ

-527 TPLYGVLGTLELLSR
+527 TPLYGVLGTLELLTR
-542 TDLNNQQRGYLN
+542 TQLDSQQRGYLS

-561 NLLQLICDVLDV
+561 NLLRLICDVLDV

-585 VGFSPLELVQEV
+585 TVFSPLELVQEV
-597 IQGYAGAA
+597 IQGYVGAA
-605 HSKGLQL
+605 QSKGLQL
-612 FACLDPQLPERVR
+612 FACLDPQLPDHVR

-647 SGRIVLRLRQE
+647 SGRIVLRLRLD
-658 SREGERVMLQWQV
+658 SREGERAMLQWQV
-671 VDTGKGIAAQDQQY
+671 VDTGKGIAAHDQHY
-685 LFEPFFQA
+685 LFEPFFQVC
-693 NGNANVVA
+693 GNANVVA

-739 EQVSAHEQE
+739 EQVSADEQA
-748 PWALPLLGDRIYVVS
+748 PWALPLLGERVYVVS

-776 RRWGARAQ
+776 RRWGARVQ
-784 LGVPESVEA
+784 LGVPESAET

-805 AADIGTRPRWSGPR
+805 TGDIGQRIRWSGPR
-819 VMAAADEHGFCHRP
+819 VMATADEHGVSQGP
-833 GACWQIGLNNLQALN
+833 DACWQIGLNNLHALN
-848 RAVSRAQGIE
+848 RAVSSAQGIE
-858 EPLSPALG
+858 EHLSPSHC
-866 ESPADFH
+866 EISADFN

-978 TLRALYQCLQRYQG
+978 TLRALYQCLHRYQG
-992 SVP
+992 SLL

>member
-1 MLRKQRRRCLE
+1 
-12 RPWASEFNGKSSLA
+12 
-26 LAPRSTNRRAG
+26 
-37 PLRSVLF
+37 
-44 TQPLATLMLARMKL
+44 MKL
-58 KHFLQPLDSSF
+58 THFLQPLDSSF
-69 STPKAARKLLRLFA
+69 STPKAARKLLHLFA
-83 LALVLGLYVAAY
+83 LALVLGVYAGAY
-95 SYLRAAL
+95 SYLRAAFS
-102 NEEISL
+102 EEISL

-139 RHLTPPKSNLN
+139 RHVTPPVGNLN
-150 EVPAEE
+150 TVPAEE
-156 VHITLGEKGN
+156 VHITLGEVGN
-166 IWSLWM
+166 LWSLWL
-172 TRRMLDYLH
+172 TKRMLDYLEA
-181 SNQVNLIYVGQ
+181 NQVNLIYVAQ
-192 RAEPVVERLY
+192 RAEPEVERLF
-202 TVAAT
+202 TVDVA
-207 PGEVPQSVLQR
+207 PQSVPPSVLQR
-218 LMAVDAAS
+218 LMAVDTGKVS
-226 VSLSD
+226 VSD
-231 GLWLTEQSQLD
+231 ELWLTEQNRLG

-247 FTRLDER
+247 FTRLDDR
-254 SAESG
+254 SPTSG

-281 FMLLDGTG
+281 FMLLDGAG
-289 QVIFSST
+289 QLIFSSS
-296 PHPSMAAQVLCQHPA
+296 PHQPTAVQVLCQSPS
-311 TARFGWEGNGWLPDR
+311 TASFGWEGSGWLPDR
-326 LAIRKHLGYSEWQI
+326 LAIRKHLGFSQWQI
-340 VYSLELRSLWPSLA
+340 VYSLELRSLLPSLA
-354 LPFLLCGCLCVLVS
+354 LPFLVCLMLCVLAS
-368 LLMVR
+368 LGMVR

-429 LWLGNG
+429 QWLGNG
-435 QERRQL
+435 QERQQL
-441 GHAWIRRAFDE
+441 RHGWIRRAFDE
-452 AEQGSTDELQ
+452 SEQGSSDELQ
-462 MADGRHLFL
+462 LADGRHLYL
-471 SFAPTRYQREEVLI
+471 SFAPTRYQREDVLI

-490 ISERKH
+490 ITERKQ

-527 TPLYGVLGTLELLSR
+527 TPLYGVLGTLELLAR
-542 TDLNNQQRGYLN
+542 TDLNGQQRGYLN

-561 NLLQLICDVLDV
+561 NLLQMICDVLDV
-573 SKIEAGQLSLEL
+573 SKIEAGQLSLEFST
-585 VGFSPLELVQEV
+585 FSPIELVQEV

-605 HSKGLQL
+605 QGKGLQL
-612 FACLDPQLPERVR
+612 FACLDPQLPDRVR
-625 GDVTR
+625 GDATR

-647 SGRIVLRLRQE
+647 SGRIVLRLRLE
-658 SREGERVMLQWQV
+658 DREDERAQLQWQV
-671 VDTGKGIAAQDQQY
+671 VDTGKGIAEQDQPY

-693 NGNANVVA
+693 SGNANVVA
-701 GTGLGLSICKRLVHL
+701 GSGLGLSICKRLMHL

-729 GSSFTFTLPL
+729 GSSFSFTLPL
-739 EQVSAHEQE
+739 EQVCDDGQA
-748 PWALPLLGDRIYVVS
+748 PWAQPLLGERVYVVS

-771 IGGWL
+771 VGGWL

-784 LGVPESVEA
+784 LGAPESAEA
-793 DPGAVLVELYPG
+793 DPGAVLVELYPCPTEPG
-805 AADIGTRPRWSGPR
+805 QWLHWSGPR
-819 VMAAADEHGFCHRP
+819 VMASVDEQ
-833 GACWQIGLNNLQALN
+833 GAYPWQIGLNNLQALN
-848 RAVSRAQGIE
+848 RAVSRAQGSE
-858 EPLSPALG
+858 ALLSPRIS
-866 ESPADFH
+866 EKPTEFS

-893 QLEELGCTVVL
+893 QLEELGCSVVL
-904 AGDGVEALSLW
+904 AGDGIEALSLW
-915 GETAFDMILTDV
+915 GDTAFDMVLTDV

-978 TLRALYQCLQRYQG
+978 TLRALYQCLHRCQRRE
-992 SVP
+992 P

>member
-1 MLRKQRRRCLE
+1 
-12 RPWASEFNGKSSLA
+12 
-26 LAPRSTNRRAG
+26 
-37 PLRSVLF
+37 
-44 TQPLATLMLARMKL
+44 MKL
-58 KHFLQPLDSSF
+58 THFLQPLDSSF
-69 STPKAARKLLRLFA
+69 STPKAARKLLHLFA
-83 LALVLGLYVAAY
+83 LALVLGVYAGAY
-95 SYLRAAL
+95 SYLRAAFS
-102 NEEISL
+102 EEISL

-139 RHLTPPKSNLN
+139 RHVTPPVGNLN
-150 EVPAEE
+150 NVPAEE
-156 VHITLGEKGN
+156 VHITLGEVGN
-166 IWSLWM
+166 LWSLWL
-172 TRRMLDYLH
+172 TKRMLDYLEA
-181 SNQVNLIYVGQ
+181 NQVNLIYVAQ
-192 RAEPVVERLY
+192 RAEPEVERLF
-202 TVAAT
+202 TVDVA
-207 PGEVPQSVLQR
+207 PQSVPPSVLQR
-218 LMAVDAAS
+218 LMAVDTGKVS
-226 VSLSD
+226 VSD
-231 GLWLTEQSQLD
+231 ELWLTEQNRLG

-247 FTRLDER
+247 FTRLDDR
-254 SAESG
+254 SPTSG

-289 QVIFSST
+289 QLIFSSS
-296 PHPSMAAQVLCQHPA
+296 PHQSTAVQVLCQSPS
-311 TARFGWEGNGWLPDR
+311 TASFGWEGSGWLPDR
-326 LAIRKHLGYSEWQI
+326 LAIRKHLGFSQWQI
-340 VYSLELRSLWPSLA
+340 VYSLELRSLLPSLA
-354 LPFLLCGCLCVLVS
+354 LPFLVCLMLCVLAS
-368 LLMVR
+368 LGMVR

-429 LWLGNG
+429 QWLGSG
-435 QERRQL
+435 QERQQL
-441 GHAWIRRAFDE
+441 RHGWIRRAFDE
-452 AEQGSTDELQ
+452 SEQGSSDELQ
-462 MADGRHLFL
+462 LADGRHLYL
-471 SFAPTRYQREEVLI
+471 GFAPTRYQREDVLI

-490 ISERKH
+490 ITERKQ

-527 TPLYGVLGTLELLSR
+527 TPLYGVLGTLELLAR
-542 TDLNNQQRGYLN
+542 TDLNGQQRGYLN

-561 NLLQLICDVLDV
+561 NLLQMICDVLDV
-573 SKIEAGQLSLEL
+573 SKIEAGQLSLEFST
-585 VGFSPLELVQEV
+585 FSPIELVQEV

-605 HSKGLQL
+605 QGKGLQL
-612 FACLDPQLPERVR
+612 FACLDPQLPDRVR
-625 GDVTR
+625 GDATR

-647 SGRIVLRLRQE
+647 SGRIVLRLRLE
-658 SREGERVMLQWQV
+658 DREDERALLQWQV
-671 VDTGKGIAAQDQQY
+671 VDTGKGIAEQDQPY
-685 LFEPFFQA
+685 LFEPFFQVG
-693 NGNANVVA
+693 GNANVVA
-701 GTGLGLSICKRLVHL
+701 GSGLGLSICKRLMHL

-729 GSSFTFTLPL
+729 GSSFSFTLPL
-739 EQVSAHEQE
+739 EQVCADGQA
-748 PWALPLLGDRIYVVS
+748 PWAQPLLGERVYVVS

-771 IGGWL
+771 VGGWL

-784 LGVPESVEA
+784 LGAPESAEA

-805 AADIGTRPRWSGPR
+805 PTEPGQWLHWSGPR
-819 VMAAADEHGFCHRP
+819 VMAAVDEQ
-833 GACWQIGLNNLQALN
+833 GAYPWQIGLNNLQALN
-848 RAVSRAQGIE
+848 RAVSRAQGSE
-858 EPLSPALG
+858 ESLSPRIS
-866 ESPADFH
+866 EKPTEFS

-893 QLEELGCTVVL
+893 QLEELGCSVVL
-904 AGDGVEALSLW
+904 AGDGIEALSLW
-915 GETAFDMILTDV
+915 GDTAFDMVLTDV

-978 TLRALYQCLQRYQG
+978 TLRALYQCLHRCQRRE
-992 SVP
+992 P